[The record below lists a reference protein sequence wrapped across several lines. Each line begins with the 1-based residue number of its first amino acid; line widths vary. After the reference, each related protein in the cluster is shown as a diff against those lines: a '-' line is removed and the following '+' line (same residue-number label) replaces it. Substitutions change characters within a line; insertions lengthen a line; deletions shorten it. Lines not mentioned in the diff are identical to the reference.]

1 MGMRDDALVK
11 AAQEM
16 LRMREEAMAIED
28 AVLTVGQIEAEPGG
42 INVIPGRVRFSMDIR
57 APDQER
63 LDRLVAI
70 AGIDGSGA
78 VPPTEMSPAIR
89 AALREEIEARGL
101 PVVELASGAGHD
113 AGVLAPGRRAERDA
127 LRPQPERRRLALA
140 RRALLRGGHRAR
152 DRRARRD
159 ATPSLRR

>member
-1 MGMRDDALVK
+1 MGMRGDALVE

-42 INVIPGRVRFSMDIR
+42 VNVIPGRVRFSMDIR

-70 AGIDGSGA
+70 TGIDGAGA

-89 AALREEIEARGL
+89 AALREEIETRGL
-101 PVVELASGAGHD
+101 PIVELASGAGHD
-113 AGVLAPGRRAERDA
+113 AGVLARAGVSSGMLFVRSLNGGVSHSPDELSSEEDIELA
-127 LRPQPERRRLALA
+127 IDVLAGTLRRL
-140 RRALLRGGHRAR
+140 
-152 DRRARRD
+152 
-159 ATPSLRR
+159 